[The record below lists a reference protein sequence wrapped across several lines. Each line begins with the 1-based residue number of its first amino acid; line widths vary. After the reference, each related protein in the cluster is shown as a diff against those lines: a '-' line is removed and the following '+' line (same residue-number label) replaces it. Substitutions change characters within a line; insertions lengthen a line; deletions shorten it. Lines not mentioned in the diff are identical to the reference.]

1 MGRGMPSMTALL
13 AVLAMAGY
21 QNRDKLAELLG
32 GAGARRGPPD
42 EAGQAGG
49 AAAGGFGGSGS
60 GGFSSGGPGFGGAG
74 IGGFLANGLQ
84 ELLDRFRESGQ
95 AETAESWVAQGP
107 NRPCEERQLEAAIGA
122 DTLEELSRQTG
133 LPRKEILARLTREL
147 PDAVDQYTPEGRL
160 PTA

>member
-32 GAGARRGPPD
+32 GAAARRGAPPG

-49 AAAGGFGGSGS
+49 RSAGGGTAPGMAGGL
-60 GGFSSGGPGFGGAG
+60 GGAG

-84 ELLDRFRESGQ
+84 ELLDRFRETGQ
-95 AETAESWVAQGP
+95 AETAESWVRQGP
-107 NRPCEERQLEAAIGA
+107 NRAVEANQLEAAIGPETL
-122 DTLEELSRQTG
+122 DTLSRQTG
-133 LPRKEILARLTREL
+133 LPREEILARLAREL
-147 PDAVDQYTPEGRL
+147 PDAVDRYTPEGRL
-160 PTA
+160 PDA

>member
-32 GAGARRGPPD
+32 GAAGRRGGPAG

-49 AAAGGFGGSGS
+49 RSAGGDLSAGMAGGI
-60 GGFSSGGPGFGGAG
+60 GGAG

-84 ELLDRFRESGQ
+84 ELLDRFRATGQ
-95 AETAESWVAQGP
+95 AETAESWVRQGP
-107 NRPCEERQLEAAIGA
+107 NRPVEANQLESAIGA
-122 DTLEELSRQTG
+122 ETLDALARQTG
-133 LPRKEILARLTREL
+133 LPREEIVARLTREL
-147 PDAVDQYTPEGRL
+147 PEAVDRYTPEGRL
-160 PTA
+160 PDA

>member
-21 QNRDKLAELLG
+21 QNRDKLAEMLG
-32 GAGARRGPPD
+32 GAGARRGPPG

-49 AAAGGFGGSGS
+49 TMAHAPGGT
-60 GGFSSGGPGFGGAG
+60 GFGGPGFGGAG

-95 AETAESWVAQGP
+95 AETAESWVKQGP
-107 NRPCEERQLEAAIGA
+107 NRPVEERQLEAAIGV
-122 DTLEELSRQTG
+122 DTLEALSRQTG
-133 LPRKEILARLTREL
+133 LPREEILARLTREL

-160 PTA
+160 PSA